1 MNRCNAHL
9 PGYNQPYQQGTFS
22 RFFTKRS
29 IGVELIIFHLMEIIG
44 ALMTGRFL
52 DSVNKIAS
60 DSSRRKR
67 AISCLVA
74 FVLINTTGNILAF
87 KEEHHAD
94 KQSINGTAYDIASS
108 SAIYPSLAFACW
120 GFADAQIQ
128 VYCYWLMSG
137 FFTSGSDHSRIVG
150 WYKCIQSLGT
160 AIGFYLIPA
169 SRLSEMSQ
177 LVISSLVFV
186 IGVIL
191 SFSQLPTTRKH

>member
-1 MNRCNAHL
+1 
-9 PGYNQPYQQGTFS
+9 
-22 RFFTKRS
+22 
-29 IGVELIIFHLMEIIG
+29 
-44 ALMTGRFL
+44 MTGRFL
-52 DSVNKIAS
+52 DSDNRIAS

-74 FVLINTTGNILAF
+74 FVAINSTGNILAF
-87 KEEHHAD
+87 TEEHAAKHSND
-94 KQSINGTAYDIASS
+94 TAYDIANISVIS
-108 SAIYPSLAFACW
+108 PSLAFACW

-137 FFTSGSDHSRIVG
+137 FFTSGSHHSRIVG

-191 SFSQLPTTRKH
+191 SFSQLPTTCK